1 MKNSI
6 GYQLRE
12 YGNDSNKLVGGSFGG
27 SIDLETIDRLV
38 GAHLDVITL
47 PSGNLCF
54 ADKQGRKVTLKI
66 NVDPIFTAKGK
77 AEQAANDAKLAQ
89 AYAKAEELEQKANDL
104 MRGLSWEEIIRKL
117 EAN

>member
-1 MKNSI
+1 MKKSI

-12 YGNDSNKLVGGSFGG
+12 YGNDNNKLVGGSFGG
-27 SIDLETIDRLV
+27 GIDLETIDRLV
-38 GAHLDVITL
+38 NAHLDVITL

-54 ADKQGRKVTLKI
+54 VDKQGRKVTLKI

-77 AEQAANDAKLAQ
+77 AVQTANAAELMQ
-89 AYAKAEELEQKANDL
+89 SCAKAQDLQQKVDDL
-104 MRGLSWEEIIRKL
+104 MQGLSWEEIIRKL